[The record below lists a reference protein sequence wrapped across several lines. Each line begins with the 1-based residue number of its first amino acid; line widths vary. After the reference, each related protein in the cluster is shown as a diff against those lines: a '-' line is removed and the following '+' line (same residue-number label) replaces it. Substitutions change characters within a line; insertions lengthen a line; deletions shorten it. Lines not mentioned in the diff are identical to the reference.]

1 MKSDAQLKRDVIA
14 ELEWDSAIDAA
25 HVGVAVRE
33 GIVTLSGHID
43 NHAEKHAIEQAVRR
57 VQGVSGIALEVD
69 VRLDPAQ
76 TPSDSEIAAAVESAF
91 RWNTLIPHDRILVKV
106 EKGWLTLTGEVDWEY
121 QRQNAATAVHALQ
134 GVVGVS
140 NAITLK
146 PRKVEAD
153 IAQGIRAALIRHA
166 AEASRRIEVIADG
179 GEVIL
184 RGQVDSWAERA
195 EAVAAAW
202 AAPGVHTVTCELDV
216 PR

>member
-25 HVGVAVRE
+25 HVGVAVRD
-33 GIVTLSGHID
+33 GVVTLSGHID
-43 NHAEKHAIEQAVRR
+43 THAEKNAIEQAVRR

-69 VRLDPAQ
+69 VRLDPDQ
-76 TPSDSEIAAAVESAF
+76 TPSDSEIASAAESAF
-91 RWNTLIPHDRILVKV
+91 RWNTLIPHGRIQVKV
-106 EKGWLTLTGEVDWEY
+106 ERGWLTLIGEVDWEY
-121 QRQNAATAVHALQ
+121 QRQSAATAVQALH
-134 GVVGVS
+134 GVIGVS

-146 PRKVEAD
+146 PRQVEAD

-166 AEASRRIEVIADG
+166 AEASRRIEVVASG

-216 PR
+216 KR